1 MFGPG
6 NGWVRTRTEEDTKAF
21 IKEKEMERSMKRST
35 EPGKGTAILTG
46 IVVLFLLGW
55 LVYALVR

>member
-1 MFGPG
+1 M
-6 NGWVRTRTEEDTKAF
+6 RTRTEEDTKAF

>member
-1 MFGPG
+1 MFAPG

-21 IKEKEMERSMKRST
+21 IKEKELERSM

>member
-1 MFGPG
+1 M
-6 NGWVRTRTEEDTKAF
+6 RTRTEEDTKAF
-21 IKEKEMERSMKRST
+21 IKEKEMERST

>member
-6 NGWVRTRTEEDTKAF
+6 NGWVRTRTEADTKAF
-21 IKEKEMERSMKRST
+21 LKEKELERERAK

-46 IVVLFLLGW
+46 IVVLFLIGW
-55 LVYALVR
+55 AVYAFVR